1 MGDYLIQ
8 NIPEETA
15 RDFKT
20 ACAYFKES
28 MREVLIRLMDVQIA
42 AFRLQSRQ
50 FKEKR
55 TYTKK
60 KEVKK

>member
-15 RDFKT
+15 KDFKT

-28 MREVLIRLMDVQIA
+28 MRVVLIRLMDVQIA
-42 AFRLQSRQ
+42 AHRLDASP
-50 FKEKR
+50 FKTQR

-60 KEVKK
+60 KGK

>member
-1 MGDYLIQ
+1 MMGDYLIQ

-42 AFRLQSRQ
+42 AHQTHLSQAKRKRLQPGR
-50 FKEKR
+50 KG
-55 TYTKK
+55 
-60 KEVKK
+60 